1 MKLFAMILFHAALM
15 AVRSFPLVKTAG
27 RRTGRSLASST
38 ARRIEENPAVTA
50 AAAAAPAAVPTD
62 SSIYA
67 QQADELAKVKSP
79 FLQTLRDRGFLHQCT
94 NIEELDKKL
103 ESGTQLAYLGF
114 DATADSLHVG
124 SLLQIMV
131 LRHFQKSGHR
141 PVVLVGGGTSKVGDP
156 TGKERHDRL
165 ACKQHDRPSVLAAHG
180 RSKHCASE

>member
-1 MKLFAMILFHAALM
+1 M
-15 AVRSFPLVKTAG
+15 VKNAG
-27 RRTGRSLASST
+27 RRSYFAST
-38 ARRIEENPAVTA
+38 ASTNRIAETTTASA
-50 AAAAAPAAVPTD
+50 AAAATD
-62 SSIYA
+62 SSMYA
-67 QQADELAKVKSP
+67 QQAEELAKIKSP

-94 NIEELDKKL
+94 NIGELDQKL

-156 TGKERHDRL
+156 TGKKGDE
-165 ACKQHDRPSVLAAHG
+165 
-180 RSKHCASE
+180 